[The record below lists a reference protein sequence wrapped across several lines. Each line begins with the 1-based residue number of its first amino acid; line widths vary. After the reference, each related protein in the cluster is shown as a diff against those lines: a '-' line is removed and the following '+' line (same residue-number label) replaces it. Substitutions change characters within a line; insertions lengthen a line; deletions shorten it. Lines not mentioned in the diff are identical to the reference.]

1 MKKTAIL
8 LGATGLTGGVL
19 LERLLADPDYEK
31 VVLFSRSS
39 VEKKHPKIQE
49 HLIDMFQLKKQ
60 VESFKG
66 DVVFCCIGTT
76 QSKTPNKDIYK
87 KIDHGIPV
95 TAATLAAQNGISTF
109 IVISAMGADANSSV
123 FYNKVKGEMQRDVLA
138 QGIENIYV
146 LQPSLIGGD
155 RSEKRTGEQ
164 IAQFFMSTFSF
175 LIPKKYKMIAPETI
189 AKAMQKLASESYA
202 EEMITSDKIR
212 DIAND

>member
-1 MKKTAIL
+1 MWYFAVSARHNLKLPI
-8 LGATGLTGGVL
+8 
-19 LERLLADPDYEK
+19 
-31 VVLFSRSS
+31 
-39 VEKKHPKIQE
+39 KIS
-49 HLIDMFQLKKQ
+49 I
-60 VESFKG
+60 
-66 DVVFCCIGTT
+66 
-76 QSKTPNKDIYK
+76 K